1 MELDIRQAILHN
13 IQENTEDQLEATIED
28 AIKDGEE
35 KLLPGLGFLFELI
48 WNESDNANRVD
59 MITALKKGVQQTESS

>member
-48 WNESDNANRVD
+48 WNESDDANRVD
-59 MITALKKGVQQTESS
+59 MLTALKKGLHQASSS

>member
-1 MELDIRQAILHN
+1 MDLNIRQAILHN
-13 IQENTEDQLEATIED
+13 IHENTEDQLEATIED

-48 WNESDNANRVD
+48 WNESDEANRLD
-59 MITALKKGVQQTESS
+59 MITALKKGIQQTDTP

>member
-13 IQENTEDQLEATIED
+13 IQENSEDQLEATIED

-35 KLLPGLGFLFELI
+35 KLLPGLGFLFEII
-48 WNESDNANRVD
+48 WNESDDANRVD
-59 MITALKKGVQQTESS
+59 MLTALKKGIQQAGSS

>member
-1 MELDIRQAILHN
+1 MDLNIRQAILHN
-13 IQENTEDQLEATIED
+13 IHENTEDQLETTIED

-48 WNESDNANRVD
+48 WNESDEANRLD
-59 MITALKKGVQQTESS
+59 MITALKQGIQQSNTP